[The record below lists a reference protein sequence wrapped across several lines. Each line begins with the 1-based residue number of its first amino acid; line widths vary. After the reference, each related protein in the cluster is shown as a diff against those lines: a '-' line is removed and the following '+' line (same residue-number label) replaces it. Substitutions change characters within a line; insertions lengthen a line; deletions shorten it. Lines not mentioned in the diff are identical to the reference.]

1 MSIEDYDLSLLR
13 SLTIEDFQNE
23 LATKKGLLNEEY
35 PSENEDL
42 MDIDAS
48 SENEARETEIIN
60 VETGERA
67 NNGKRDSYEDNERK
81 GRLLADNGEEVTTKE
96 DCEKRNRQDEQVGA
110 DIGTNSAKKQQIEEV
125 KSAVE
130 EEGTGKERKQEK
142 EGVMAALSHKLLS
155 PTELG
160 AQLAVMPFKK
170 TSDGCNETN
179 YDYEVDTRVADT
191 TAHSGF
197 ERSPG
202 GLSSVDS
209 GDTGETRNESRLR
222 NGNIEAF
229 LAKDS
234 GKRSN
239 SAEDDS
245 EYIYNPR
252 KDSYEPYTS
261 SGDIGSYNSLYD
273 SYLHKKR
280 MEKFPS
286 LRNDLFDFQLP
297 WNPGPV
303 LIHHHH
309 YYGLPWAEPTT
320 AHLFAQGEL
329 QQGEL
334 QGSSL
339 PLMLSPLKL
348 WGLQRE
354 QDSQGLLVAGS
365 GRAKGRKHSIPLPF
379 PWQRNSSPHE
389 VIPYLFSSY
398 LQLLVNVFAT
408 GYVGYLI
415 FSVVNTIRQD
425 INHKFAQQISN
436 SLVEILACKRSYYEN
451 SCEPSVRVPALDDLC
466 SHWEKCM
473 LRNPYAIGNVSLISA
488 QTLGIILN
496 SLFEPL
502 SWKFLFFLTLFVF
515 IFNFAS
521 GYIRAK
527 TYYGSHS
534 DASLQKND
542 LTSKKSS

>member
-1 MSIEDYDLSLLR
+1 MNTGDYDGSLLR
-13 SLTIEDFQNE
+13 SLTIDDFQNE
-23 LATKKGLLNEEY
+23 LIAKNSFINEEY
-35 PSENEDL
+35 AGEDEDL

-48 SENEARETEIIN
+48 SDHEAREKDRIR
-60 VETGERA
+60 ERY
-67 NNGKRDSYEDNERK
+67 NNENRDIYDDYERK
-81 GRLLADNGEEVTTKE
+81 EGFFADKEEEMRTRK
-96 DCEKRNRQDEQVGA
+96 DCEKSRRENVHVEAEARVDGA
-110 DIGTNSAKKQQIEEV
+110 NKQG
-125 KSAVE
+125 VE
-130 EEGTGKERKQEK
+130 EENGVLEEEEGIGKGKIQK
-142 EGVMAALSHKLLS
+142 EGVMASLSHKLLS

-170 TSDGCNETN
+170 GSDCSNETN
-179 YDYEVDTRVADT
+179 YDYEVDTRMADVST
-191 TAHSGF
+191 NSGF
-197 ERSPG
+197 ERRPR
-202 GLSSVDS
+202 GLSS
-209 GDTGETRNESRLR
+209 GGRGATGETRHESRLR

-229 LAKDS
+229 LAKESDKGADS
-234 GKRSN
+234 K
-239 SAEDDS
+239 EDSS

-261 SGDIGSYNSLYD
+261 SGDTGSYNSLYE

-309 YYGLPWAEPTT
+309 YYGLPWAERTR
-320 AHLFAQGEL
+320 ADLFSQGEL

-339 PLMLSPLKL
+339 PLMLSSSKL
-348 WGLQRE
+348 RGLPSE
-354 QDSQGLLVAGS
+354 QDSHGFLVAGGVGER
-365 GRAKGRKHSIPLPF
+365 GRKRKHSIPLPF

-398 LQLLVNVFAT
+398 LQFLVNVLAT
-408 GYVGYLI
+408 GYAGYLI

-436 SLVEILACKRSYYEN
+436 ALVEILACKRSYYEN

-527 TYYGSHS
+527 TYYGSRS
-534 DASLQKND
+534 DASLQNNN
-542 LTSKKSS
+542 LSRNTNG